1 MSSFAAI
8 TAAAMSTI
16 WVILLGQGQIFLL
29 AAILTLLVYWRHRS
43 NIARIRAG
51 TEPKIGQ
58 K

>member
-1 MSSFAAI
+1 
-8 TAAAMSTI
+8 MSTI